1 MAYAP
6 AINNGLETPG
16 TGNYMASLQS
26 NKAAKSCAYSLPW
39 LCWRPFALGRKIMVG
54 LFHSLAPIT
63 RGIPM
68 KAWIPLS
75 LVFALSFA
83 AHARAD
89 CSYPKSP
96 AAPPDGSTATKDQMV
111 AAAKDFKT
119 YNSDMNAYLDCLQL
133 EIDAAAPKDPSKLTK
148 DEQAKVKQQ
157 QALLTQKHNAAVDEL
172 QAVVGRFNEQLR
184 IYKAKQ
190 TP

>member
-1 MAYAP
+1 
-6 AINNGLETPG
+6 
-16 TGNYMASLQS
+16 
-26 NKAAKSCAYSLPW
+26 
-39 LCWRPFALGRKIMVG
+39 
-54 LFHSLAPIT
+54 
-63 RGIPM
+63 M

-75 LVFALSFA
+75 LVFALGFA

-96 AAPPDGSTATKDQMV
+96 DAPPDGSTATKDQMV

-133 EIDAAAPKDPSKLTK
+133 EIAAAPKDPSKLTK

-157 QALLTQKHNAAVDEL
+157 QAILTQKHNAAVDEL

-190 TP
+190 TS